1 MTDFPAPPVQAIPV
15 VQSINPNATEP
26 DLTKNVHTREWELH
40 WQNITQQFNDNASTL
55 DEHEATID
63 DHEDRITVLE
73 ATAAELEAKL
83 DAYFH
88 IGFIFETV
96 KADNP
101 STYLGFGTWALYG
114 VGRVTI
120 CLDNTDTDFDTVE
133 ETGGSK
139 TVDWSHTHDLSA
151 HTHDM
156 NDHTHAIDH
165 THGAGTDIASG
176 GNLSA
181 SFTGSSGVPSPT
193 DTLGPSTDAT
203 SSGGS
208 ATEDIMNPYI
218 VVYRWR
224 RTA

>member
-139 TVDWSHTHDLSA
+139 TADLSHTHDL
-151 HTHDM
+151 

-165 THGAGTDIASG
+165 THGAGTDING
-176 GNLSA
+176 DGLSA

-193 DTLGPSTDAT
+193 DTLGPSVDAT
-203 SSGGS
+203 SSSGS
-208 ATEDIMNPYI
+208 ATTDIVNPYI